1 MKELVNGRETVT
13 LLVKSADD
21 LLRLSS
27 LAGPRELSVA
37 DKYLGM
43 PIAHSALKFSLICC
57 TMARRAK
64 GPQLCSDCECESSCL
79 FPPF

>member
-27 LAGPRELSVA
+27 LAGPGVPGIE
-37 DKYLGM
+37 
-43 PIAHSALKFSLICC
+43 
-57 TMARRAK
+57 
-64 GPQLCSDCECESSCL
+64 
-79 FPPF
+79 

>member
-27 LAGPRELSVA
+27 LAGPGVPGGPWNR
-37 DKYLGM
+37 M
-43 PIAHSALKFSLICC
+43 NQSAFRKRKRHCLI
-57 TMARRAK
+57 R
-64 GPQLCSDCECESSCL
+64 SDL
-79 FPPF
+79 TF